1 MNPETI
7 MIVASLISA
16 VAVVANLVWTIY
28 WAIQV
33 REQVKAA
40 KNDDRFKNHNERI
53 IKLEAAMQ
61 HLPARVAS
69 HDDVEVVH
77 RRVTE
82 LRRKV
87 DSIGETVSSVEASV
101 KSIDANLQLLNKSE
115 FLVNRGKKS

>member
-1 MNPETI
+1 MTPEKI
-7 MIVASLISA
+7 MIAASLVSA
-16 VAVVANLVWTIY
+16 IAVVANLVWTVY

-40 KNDDRFKNHNERI
+40 KNDDRFKDHNERI
-53 IKLEAAMQ
+53 IRLEATMD

-82 LRRKV
+82 LRQKV
-87 DSIGETVSSVEASV
+87 DGIGDTVSAVAASV

-115 FLVNRGKKS
+115 FLTNRGKKQ